1 MGIVYIRY
9 LYGGGDSSDHAAITT
24 ADRTETSGRTTV
36 HEPFGSTL
44 FFETRGR
51 AGGGGGGTTPVVG
64 VAPVP
69 CTTQP
74 NSCCRRTERVG
85 PPPLQPRFTTL
96 CLP

>member
-1 MGIVYIRY
+1 MGIVHIRY
-9 LYGGGDSSDHAAITT
+9 LYGSGGGGDSSDHAAITT

-44 FFETRGR
+44 FFETRGW
-51 AGGGGGGTTPVVG
+51 AGGGGGTTPVVG

-74 NSCCRRTERVG
+74 NSCCRRT
-85 PPPLQPRFTTL
+85 
-96 CLP
+96 